1 MIDFLNLER
10 PANVDPRI
18 ALKFLRECKNAT
30 LRGFSYEDPLFEILR
45 AQKTPVLPYGFGT
58 LEIMGGF
65 QVNSTVFVFYQSA
78 EYNFCQNV
86 LVLPNHNL
94 EDQFIPLDVSFAQS
108 QENECSEIDYLDIYA
123 EGIKIGEVGTDGSEH
138 DTTACFYHD
147 PEQLEQAVEHKT
159 LHNAVQHTGVASKG
173 RKI

>member
-1 MIDFLNLER
+1 MINLLNLEK

-18 ALKFLRECKNAT
+18 ALKFLMECKNAT
-30 LRGFSYEDPLFEILR
+30 MCGFSYEDPLFENLR
-45 AQKTPVLPYGFGT
+45 AQKTPVLPYASGT

-65 QVNSTVFVFYQSA
+65 QLNSTVFVFYQSA
-78 EYNFCQNV
+78 QYNECQNV

-94 EDQFIPLDVSFAQS
+94 QDQFVPLNVSFAQP
-108 QENECSEIDYLDIYA
+108 QENECSEIDFLDIYA
-123 EGIKIGEVGTDGSEH
+123 EGIKIGDIGTDGSEY

-147 PEQLEQAVEHKT
+147 PEQLEQAVEYKN